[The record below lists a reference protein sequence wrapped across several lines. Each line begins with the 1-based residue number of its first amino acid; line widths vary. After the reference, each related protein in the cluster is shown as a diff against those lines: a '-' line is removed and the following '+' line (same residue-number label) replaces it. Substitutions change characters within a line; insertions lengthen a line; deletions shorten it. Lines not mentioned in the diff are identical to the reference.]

1 MAVGWPKTSR
11 MAKAE
16 PLLDSGF
23 QQGFKVYRAR
33 DTRVTSD
40 LLKRLSRLDPA
51 EWGETAV
58 LYRIIP
64 GK

>member
-1 MAVGWPKTSR
+1 

-16 PLLDSGF
+16 PLLDGGF

-33 DTRVTSD
+33 DTGLTSD